1 MITQNV
7 SSRLKALRFPLIV
20 GVVFIH
26 AYTTKVLLEGGHQ
39 AGTEHVDFAVSFVRN
54 LISQGIARVAV
65 PMFFLMSGYLF
76 FQGYDGSMR
85 AYGRKLQKRVRTLL
99 VPFLLWNTATL
110 MVYAAGEAIPATRV
124 YFANKYWPPVRS
136 FTLRDYANAFLG
148 LTTKYTMSFQFWF
161 IRDLM
166 VLALLAPLFYLL
178 RRRLTAIPLLLALF
192 GLWLTGT
199 WPLLFPA
206 DEAILFFVAGAYLS
220 TSDLDIC
227 ALDQRRY
234 SLGACFALLLVVDA
248 ASEGKG
254 VYAYAHKAMIL
265 VGLSF
270 LWCLTGVVIQKVRA
284 RSWLFRLSASSF
296 FVYAAHEPLLSI
308 VRKSAFRM
316 FAPRSGF
323 AQLSLYFL
331 IPACLITALVIISN
345 LLSDKLPTFMAII
358 TGGEVEPSPQVVTS
372 ISPVELPIEETAAAR

>member
-85 AYGRKLQKRVRTLL
+85 AYRRKLQKRVRTLL

-110 MVYAAGEAIPATRV
+110 MVYSAGEAIPATRI

-136 FTLRDYANAFLG
+136 FTLLDYANAFLG

-199 WPLLFPA
+199 WPLVFPA
-206 DEAILFFVAGAYLS
+206 DEAILFFGAGAYLS

-248 ASEGKG
+248 ASGGKG
-254 VYAYAHKAMIL
+254 VYAYTHKAMIL
-265 VGLSF
+265 VGLPF

-284 RSWLFRLSASSF
+284 RLWLFRLSASSF

-316 FAPRSGF
+316 FAPTSGF

-345 LLSDKLPTFMAII
+345 LFSDKVPTFMAII
-358 TGGEVEPSPQVVTS
+358 TGGEVEPSLQVLAS